1 MPPAPGSYLGF
12 CIASVARAPY
22 CAISKRAMPPI
33 KTIVLEVPDVPRAPH
48 VTHEM
53 SGTAWLAERVLISA
67 LIFGLLYVLRKC
79 WSAVRARQR
88 MALSDALYDAKF
100 KFETGIRRDM

>member
-1 MPPAPGSYLGF
+1 
-12 CIASVARAPY
+12 
-22 CAISKRAMPPI
+22 MPPI

-48 VTHEM
+48 VAREM

-79 WSAVRARQR
+79 WSTVRARQR

>member
-1 MPPAPGSYLGF
+1 MPPAPDNYSSV

-22 CAISKRAMPPI
+22 CALSKRAMPPI
-33 KTIVLEVPDVPRAPH
+33 KTIVLEIPDVPRAPH

-67 LIFGLLYVLRKC
+67 LIFGVLFVLRKC

-100 KFETGIRRDM
+100 RHEVGIRRDM